1 MLNHENEKPPFF
13 ARIEAQGAVYRNRL
27 EQTPAVARCLA
38 GQVEMQTYQAFLV
51 EAYHHV
57 KHTVPLLMACGS
69 RLPERLEWLR
79 AAIVRYIEEEV
90 GHQEWILDDLQQ
102 LGVDR
107 QQVRLG
113 RPSLA
118 TELMVSY
125 AYDSIA
131 RGNPVS
137 LFGMVYALEK
147 TSSTIATHAAQQ
159 IAAALDLPAAAM
171 SYMVSHGSLD
181 VAHMRHFENLMNR
194 LEDEDD
200 CAAVLHAVAV
210 FYRLYT
216 RILAQLPITGPN
228 TRERHHAA

>member
-1 MLNHENEKPPFF
+1 MLNHEVSNQAFF
-13 ARIEAQGAVYRNRL
+13 NQIEAHSAADRQRL

-79 AAIVRYIEEEV
+79 EAIVHYIEEEV
-90 GHQEWILDDLQQ
+90 GHQEWILNDLQQ
-102 LGVDR
+102 LGVDK
-107 QQVRLG
+107 QQVRQA
-113 RPSLA
+113 RPSMA

-131 RGNPVS
+131 RGNPLS
-137 LFGMVYALEK
+137 LFGMIYTLEK
-147 TSSTIATHAAQQ
+147 TSATIATYASKQ
-159 IAAALDLPAAAM
+159 IASALDLPFEAM

-181 VAHMRHFENLMNR
+181 VAHMQHFEKLMNR
-194 LEDEDD
+194 LEDGDD
-200 CAAVLHAVAV
+200 RAAVLHAVAV
-210 FYRLYT
+210 FYPLYT
-216 RILAQLPITGPN
+216 RIFAGLPIAELN
-228 TRERHHAA
+228 TQERHHAA